1 MFPLLRGCCISC
13 SGLEAGEKD
22 AVHRRI
28 EQLGGSVSFQLTN
41 LVTHVIMKDSLSSNK
56 YRVSA
61 KVGIP
66 VLSVDF
72 LDKCEKEARQQNSVG
87 GDAGDMAATIQNI
100 VEQTWYWPFTGCLVC
115 TTGFDQDIRDEIRY
129 LTAHTTPADSYNGVE
144 MLARFA
150 SENQLGDFDTHLKL
164 IGGGGVYHGVLTPA
178 CTHLIALTPEG
189 QKYKFARQWGVHVV
203 SLEWFLQS
211 LKTGYRQ
218 HEADFAFK
226 DDNSNFGAK
235 ALTRASSIATRSSSA
250 ASGVMEIPPS
260 RSSVA
265 EPPQARHNRPAF
277 SRTSSRM
284 SDKGELVF
292 ADRTDRSS
300 IASKPLEI
308 QFEDSSDEN
317 TGLDTWLGADCGP
330 ICQTKAAAHLLPVLV
345 PSAEMCKALAS
356 CRIAL
361 SAASL
366 STDDCTEWHK
376 KISAMSGMWI
386 SEGDLHQHT
395 DNSTIRSTDNNQ
407 QLLCTHYVV
416 KDTGRMGAT
425 DRNVLQAL
433 DATLASADRPLVV
446 GSDWLRA
453 CWEAKSHA
461 AEQPFAISWA
471 DVIADSRPGAI
482 DAKFSD
488 DSELHVQQ
496 HQRSKPRTRRLPVA
510 SASDVD
516 LLPPQPR
523 YSLNCR
529 SLTDSAQRRSFES
542 QRSALSLVGKPMRSC
557 SVSDDELDPFM
568 NDTATRKRGSFNA
581 DNCRS
586 ENQEHQG
593 NGHEDKRQRTAPTYQ
608 PPDVTNASSHG
619 PAFSSSPPQLELS
632 ARTNDAANDNS
643 DLVELRIFAKCLFT
657 SLGFSADAQL
667 VLKRIIGENGGKY
680 VDLTSCLPA
689 ASSSNSN
696 LHMPLSGTDLQR
708 AISGLA
714 QRINSN
720 GVTDAYLVLQLSGQ
734 GDTQLC
740 EDIVA
745 RYCGMHVVTECWI
758 EQCLQEGIQ
767 YPDFGQMESQPQDLP
782 GLGRGQHVLFRPLR
796 SDVVERMTAL
806 TLSLSISGYEGMER
820 EHIGKLAHALGI
832 SFTEK
837 FSRKVSHL
845 ICRPP
850 FQGPKFER
858 AAKWNIAVVD
868 SFWLY
873 QLAATGSVGEH
884 TPATGSINAHEASL
898 PPATPASRTHKDAR
912 VPMSLTRMSSSV
924 AANTPLAKSSQML
937 LAGTPGRTP
946 MDVSLE
952 RNFNQAIHN
961 NARPRPTYAVTPS
974 RHIDDDDAT
983 QLSPHHASTAH
994 MALREPNSDAG
1005 AVDDSALAR
1014 VLGGVVIGLSSRIQ
1028 HRRVELTEVALQ
1040 LGCRVLA
1047 HFDSKQ
1053 ATHLVHQS
1061 LRERDT
1067 LRECRTAAK
1076 ASIAVVSPWWLYACR
1091 DAHARVPEAEFPCTF
1106 HPERHLKLVSTSPTT
1121 PSQIRAPKQ
1130 PTDPVIS
1137 PVANKSRGGQN
1148 STVGSVQQANMH
1160 TSDRQQIEPESAS
1173 TDIML
1178 AIADTG
1184 AIGNMLGKKAART
1197 YRRYR
1202 PTQNGAA
1209 VEIDLTSDDDGAI
1222 NTADQLDRRPA
1233 RSKDSHQ
1240 SSVLSSSSSSSTN
1253 SNQASEQA
1261 AAPAHGRWWMSVGTA
1276 KTDYSTQLYSQDM
1289 QQHSRYNDLGSM
1301 PDTAAVEDA
1310 LNPELA
1316 TSYTASALAAANPD
1330 SVAETQ
1336 TASVAPRAQTSPLAA
1351 NRTTIVYGEDMD
1363 ALSERDRLIQK
1374 LVGR

>member
-1 MFPLLRGCCISC
+1 
-13 SGLEAGEKD
+13 
-22 AVHRRI
+22 
-28 EQLGGSVSFQLTN
+28 
-41 LVTHVIMKDSLSSNK
+41 MKDSLSSNK

-72 LDKCEKEARQQNSVG
+72 LDKCEKEARRRNSVG
-87 GDAGDMAATIQNI
+87 SDAGDIAAAIQNI

-115 TTGFDQDIRDEIRY
+115 TTGFDQDIRDEIKY

-150 SENQLGDFDTHLKL
+150 RENLLGDFDTHLKL
-164 IGGGGVYHGVLTPA
+164 IGGGGVYHGVLTPT

-203 SLEWFLQS
+203 SLKWFLQS

-218 HEADFAFK
+218 NEADFAFK
-226 DDNSNFGAK
+226 DDNASFGAK

-260 RSSVA
+260 RSSV
-265 EPPQARHNRPAF
+265 
-277 SRTSSRM
+277 
-284 SDKGELVF
+284 V
-292 ADRTDRSS
+292 
-300 IASKPLEI
+300 
-308 QFEDSSDEN
+308 
-317 TGLDTWLGADCGP
+317 
-330 ICQTKAAAHLLPVLV
+330 
-345 PSAEMCKALAS
+345 
-356 CRIAL
+356 
-361 SAASL
+361 
-366 STDDCTEWHK
+366 
-376 KISAMSGMWI
+376 
-386 SEGDLHQHT
+386 
-395 DNSTIRSTDNNQ
+395 
-407 QLLCTHYVV
+407 
-416 KDTGRMGAT
+416 
-425 DRNVLQAL
+425 
-433 DATLASADRPLVV
+433 
-446 GSDWLRA
+446 
-453 CWEAKSHA
+453 
-461 AEQPFAISWA
+461 EQPQT
-471 DVIADSRPGAI
+471 RP
-482 DAKFSD
+482 
-488 DSELHVQQ
+488 
-496 HQRSKPRTRRLPVA
+496 
-510 SASDVD
+510 
-516 LLPPQPR
+516 
-523 YSLNCR
+523 
-529 SLTDSAQRRSFES
+529 
-542 QRSALSLVGKPMRSC
+542 LSLVGKPMRSC

-568 NDTATRKRGSFNA
+568 NDTATRKRMSSNV

-586 ENQEHQG
+586 ETQEQPRDR
-593 NGHEDKRQRTAPTYQ
+593 HESKRQRTAPAYQ
-608 PPDVTNASSHG
+608 PPDVTNVSSHG

-632 ARTNDAANDNS
+632 ARTNDAANDNP
-643 DLVELRIFAKCLFT
+643 DVGEFHIFAKCLFT

-667 VLKRIIGENGGKY
+667 VLKRIIGENGGEY
-680 VDLTSCLPA
+680 VDLTSCLPT

-696 LHMPLSGTDLQR
+696 LQNPLSGTDLQR
-708 AISGLA
+708 ALSGLS
-714 QRINSN
+714 QRINVN
-720 GVTDAYLVLQLSGQ
+720 GVTDAYLVLQLADQ

-740 EDIVA
+740 EDVVA
-745 RYCGMHVVTECWI
+745 RYSGMHVVTECWV
-758 EQCLQEGIQ
+758 EQCLQEGIR
-767 YPDFGQMESQPQDLP
+767 YPDFGQMESQPRDLP

-820 EHIGKLAHALGI
+820 EHIGKLAHALGV

-858 AAKWNIAVVD
+858 AVKWNIAVVD

-873 QLAATGSVGEH
+873 RLAATGSVVEH
-884 TPATGSINAHEASL
+884 TPTAGPINARKESL
-898 PPATPASRTHKDAR
+898 PPATPASITQKDAR
-912 VPMSLTRMSSSV
+912 AQLSLTGMSIA

-961 NARPRPTYAVTPS
+961 NARPRPAYAATPS

-983 QLSPHHASTAH
+983 QLSPHHASAAH
-994 MALREPNSDAG
+994 MALREPNSDFD
-1005 AVDDSALAR
+1005 AVDDSALSR
-1014 VLGGVVIGLSSRIQ
+1014 VLGGIVVGLSSRIQ

-1047 HFDSKQ
+1047 HFDPKQ

-1076 ASIAVVSPWWLYACR
+1076 ASISVVSPWWLYACR
-1091 DAHARVPEAEFPCTF
+1091 DAQAHVPEAEFPCTF

-1121 PSQIRAPKQ
+1121 PSQKRASKQ
-1130 PTDPVIS
+1130 SNDPAIS
-1137 PVANKSRGGQN
+1137 PVANKTCGGQGCAVD
-1148 STVGSVQQANMH
+1148 SIQQANMH
-1160 TSDRQQIEPESAS
+1160 TSDRQQIEPERAS
-1173 TDIML
+1173 TDIVL

-1184 AIGNMLGKKAART
+1184 VIGNMFGKKAART

-1202 PTQNGAA
+1202 PAQNGAA

-1240 SSVLSSSSSSSTN
+1240 PSALSSSSSSSTN
-1253 SNQASEQA
+1253 SNQPSEQTS
-1261 AAPAHGRWWMSVGTA
+1261 APARGQWWMSVGTA
-1276 KTDYSTQLYSQDM
+1276 ARADYSTQLYSQDI
-1289 QQHSRYNDLGSM
+1289 QQHGRYNDLGSM
-1301 PDTAAVEDA
+1301 PGTAAVEDA

-1316 TSYTASALAAANPD
+1316 TSYTASALAAADPD

-1336 TASVAPRAQTSPLAA
+1336 AANVAPRAHSSPLAA